1 MQNHGHRGLTVKLH
15 LNVPLTRGLVP
26 VTPELG
32 GSAVL
37 ISFST
42 FLSSQREQQPREGEF
57 PASAPASPLLPRVL
71 AALYHHCTS
80 SQASRS
86 ASSVAAHKVAGQV
99 VK

>member
-37 ISFST
+37 TAST
-42 FLSSQREQQPREGEF
+42 FLSSQKERQPWEGEF
-57 PASAPASPLLPRVL
+57 PALLQPVPFLSPAARPFPPLHLFTGKQMSFFSG
-71 AALYHHCTS
+71 CT
-80 SQASRS
+80 
-86 ASSVAAHKVAGQV
+86 
-99 VK
+99 